1 MALEATDEHLTHI
14 DELLQNQRR
23 LLDASEIRAFAEA
36 DIDFH
41 RYLVECMGNNFL
53 GLLAEGF
60 AGWLI
65 TPLYAS
71 LQVRKQSERSYRA
84 HVGVY
89 EALKKHD
96 PDLAEKAMRAHLD
109 EMRGIY
115 QVDVMVDDKAEQGEA
130 QKN

>member
-1 MALEATDEHLTHI
+1 MD
-14 DELLQNQRR
+14 
-23 LLDASEIRAFAEA
+23 
-36 DIDFH
+36 
-41 RYLVECMGNNFL
+41 NNFL

-84 HVGVY
+84 HVGVF
-89 EALKKHD
+89 EALKKRD

-115 QVDVMVDDKAEQGEA
+115 QVDVMVDDKKEQGEVP
-130 QKN
+130 QS